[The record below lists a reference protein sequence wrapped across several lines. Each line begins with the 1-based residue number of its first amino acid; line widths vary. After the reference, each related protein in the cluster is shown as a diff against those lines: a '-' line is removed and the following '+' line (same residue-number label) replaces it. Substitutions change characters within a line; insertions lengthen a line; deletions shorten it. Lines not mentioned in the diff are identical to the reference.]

1 MDETS
6 RTSRPSEGTDPA
18 PSVRNESRHVV
29 VYEISSRSI
38 WQVIGAVLL
47 TIVGLTVIDRTRHLL
62 VQLAIA
68 FFFALAIIP
77 LVERLHRKRGWR
89 RGAAVGVVY
98 GAAVVFLVVMVVFL
112 IPMMVDLATLVGT
125 NWSTWMDQFN
135 SWLSDTFGVSIADTA
150 AAADAGSTAAT
161 ATADWAKNA
170 LGGLLGAFS
179 TGIGLIFATMTIA
192 LFTFYFAADNQRI
205 QRVVLS
211 WFEPHV
217 QERLGWTWDNAVEQT
232 GGYFYS
238 RALLMLINGTGFFF
252 TMVLVGLDVVI
263 ALPLAIFAGFVSE
276 FIPAIGTYI
285 GGAVP
290 VLLTLALQGF
300 AQSMVVLGYVL
311 IYQQIE
317 NYYLSPKI
325 SSKTMT
331 LNGGVAFGSALAGG
345 AIGGPMGAFMALP
358 VAALITSFV
367 REYRT
372 PHEVVYRSVYS
383 EGDDAD
389 DGDVA
394 TATADA
400 DDR

>member
-1 MDETS
+1 VDETS

-77 LVERLHRKRGWR
+77 LVERLHRNRGWR

-150 AAADAGSTAAT
+150 AAGDAGSTAAT

-394 TATADA
+394 TATADP